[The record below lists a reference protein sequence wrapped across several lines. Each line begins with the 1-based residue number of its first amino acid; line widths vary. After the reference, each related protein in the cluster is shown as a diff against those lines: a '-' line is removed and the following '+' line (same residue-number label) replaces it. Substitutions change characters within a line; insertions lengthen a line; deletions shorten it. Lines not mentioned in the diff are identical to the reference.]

1 MFPIKDNIP
10 AHRFPVVNL
19 WLIVINGICFVY
31 EFSLRGELH
40 NFIQAHGFV
49 PARFMAAQLENFFDL
64 SRFLPVFSSMF
75 LHGGFLHLF
84 FNMWML
90 WIFGDNVEDSM
101 GPRRYL
107 IFYLLC
113 GSVSVFAQGVAD
125 PMSTV
130 PMVGASGAISGVL
143 GAYFVLYPGAK
154 ILTLIPIFI
163 IFYTIEIPAFVF
175 LGFWLVI
182 QFLQG
187 YASQLTTDGQAVGG
201 VAWWAHIGGF
211 LAGVLLVNV
220 FRQRSK
226 KYGRGKWRK

>member
-10 AHRFPVVNL
+10 TRRFPAVNL
-19 WLIVINGICFVY
+19 YLIVLNLLCFVY
-31 EFSLRGELH
+31 EFSLGGELDL
-40 NFIQAHGFV
+40 FIRSYGFV
-49 PARFMAAQLENFFDL
+49 PARFMAAQAENFLDL

-101 GPRRYL
+101 GHGRYL

-113 GSVSVFAQGVAD
+113 GSVSVFAQGLAG
-125 PMSTV
+125 PMSQV

-143 GAYFVLYPGAK
+143 GAYFILYPGAK

-175 LGFWLVI
+175 LGLWLVAQI
-182 QFLQG
+182 LRG
-187 YASQLTTDGQAVGG
+187 YASQLATDGQAMGG

-211 LAGVLLVNV
+211 LAGVVLIRF
-220 FRQRSK
+220 FRVK
-226 KYGRGKWRK
+226 TIKYGSRR